1 MTELLLTF
9 SGALILG
16 SLLVLVNIISAHHP
30 YHKTLPLVAYSLI
43 ITGLGLLL
51 SLEASPEVPT
61 ALDAMRQSTSLAIT
75 GLLAISPALYAVLT
89 LMMIRISISRHE

>member
-16 SLLVLVNIISAHHP
+16 SILVLVNIISAHHP

-43 ITGLGLLL
+43 ITGLGLFL
-51 SLEASPEVPT
+51 SLEASPEVST
-61 ALDAMRQSTSLAIT
+61 TLDAMRQSTSLAIT

-89 LMMIRISISRHE
+89 LMMIRISISRHD